1 MLKRIA
7 VSLLFVCAAAL
18 LCSLTATLA
27 QRGDAPTQVGNQP
40 PALPDFDIRAGLDR
54 SQPDAGN
61 ERARRF
67 RQAHPDAELNFSSLT
82 GAPSRLWSRRE
93 PLLAASSADA
103 AVNARRFLKDNAELF
118 QLSAAESEALTVTRR
133 YRDDHNGATHLTL
146 AQTANGREVFQS
158 EFTTHFDRTGAL
170 LAASGELIPALPR
183 KLNRTQPALT
193 AEAAVQQAA
202 SLLGAA
208 QSAPSLAT
216 AGSQPAVQT
225 PAIARAE
232 DTKLIYFPLTAAE
245 VRLAWQTTLWLRD
258 TPDVYLILLDAERGS
273 LLYRQNLTWYEQS
286 QTNPHGQ
293 VFTKDSPRPDAPAH
307 NPNPPTVPREDL
319 PFSPAPFNGKAIFGA
334 NDPHLDWWAGAAATS
349 LISNNTDTHLD
360 RDANN
365 AADLPRLT
373 ADNGNF
379 AFPLDLT
386 QAPTTADNQRVA
398 QVNLFYWVNRYH
410 DILYSYGFTE
420 AAGNFQT
427 NNFTF
432 GGRAADAVQA
442 DAQDGGG
449 TNNANFSTG
458 ADGSAARVQ
467 MYLWSGS
474 PQLDGSLD
482 QGVILHELSHGL
494 SIRLVG
500 NGTGLTGI
508 HAGGMGEGWSDYFGI
523 ALLRSESD
531 DVDGSYPVGQ
541 YAFNNYRLGIR
552 RFPYSTDKRVF
563 PLTFGDIRRSTEVHN
578 VGEIWCNALLE
589 MRALLIK
596 QLGFQEGQR
605 QSLQLVVDGL
615 KLTPRAPTFL
625 DARNAILLADKMN
638 NNGTNQCLLWQ
649 AFSKRGMGAAATT
662 LNGNDGRPEEAF
674 DLPASCSA
682 AGTLSLNRSAY
693 LLGETIQLKLG
704 DRNASTPARVRVES
718 TVTGDQETLTLN
730 ADATLV
736 GAFDATLRLAA
747 GAANRGDGVLQ
758 ASLAARDK
766 IKVTYDDADNGN
778 GTAAQVIALAD
789 LAGEKTVFEDT
800 VESAN
805 PGWQTSGTPA
815 VWSVTASRA
824 GSGVQCWT
832 DSASGNY
839 ANNTDSSLISPVFD
853 FSNAAGVTLTFAHS
867 YALETGFDYG
877 LVEFSLDD
885 GATWQRA
892 AAFTGT
898 QAAFTQAR
906 LSLDKLAGIARARLR
921 FHLLTDAGT
930 TADGWYV
937 DDIRLIIRTSDPA
950 VLPPTATLAPVITE
964 VLPAFGSPNGGT
976 AVKLNGANFTESA
989 DTRVFF
995 DNAAA
1000 SNVSVLGGTVL
1011 SCTTPPHIFGP
1022 ATIRVE
1028 NRNGA
1033 AVFTNGFTYY
1043 TRPATVPQ
1051 PKATSIFP
1059 ASGSLRGGTT
1069 VTLTGTDFTPEAAV
1083 MFGTLA
1089 ARSVTFVSANVLRAG
1104 TPTATATGPV
1114 DVAVTNPTTAK
1125 ATLANAF
1132 NYTAAT
1138 PPTARTILP
1147 NGGERFF
1154 IGNTITLRWQSSDN
1168 RTVVRHR
1175 LELQRSLGQLTPA
1188 FEKVSDIATD
1198 LPGTAQSFNW
1208 TIPNTLAPSTLYR
1221 LRVIAVDDE
1230 GSEGD
1235 AYSSADFSV
1244 ERRWLANTALPQ
1256 AAQRSAV
1263 TNDGRYIYS
1272 IGGRTSAVSS
1282 STTSTVRRYDPDANA
1297 WTTLASLP
1305 IGVNAADAA
1314 YLNGKIYVPGG
1325 INVQTELE
1333 PRQFVYDIAANT
1345 WDTAATPPGDVYLY
1359 ATVADTARGVYYQLG
1374 GVSLSANEAVN
1385 AVRAYDPRTNTW
1397 SSLPPLLAAR
1407 FAHEAALIN
1416 GKLYVAGGSD
1426 TADTLTSAEVFDFST
1441 QSWTPIAPLPRARR
1455 YAVNGFGT
1463 DEAGRPLWL
1472 LAAGE
1477 EAAGLPA
1484 YGNVEAY
1491 DLAANRWF
1499 TLDNSFNLTTARTAL
1514 SGTLLNGFL
1523 YALGGGTASSGTTTN
1538 STANER
1544 LKLTGVALTVPNQPP
1559 LLTVPATQLAFV
1571 NAELRLPVT
1580 ANDFGADSPLTLT
1593 AQGLPAG
1600 ATFDVTSNG
1609 NNQARGLLRWTP
1621 QAADAGRIVSISFTV
1636 SDGQLSDVKTVAL
1649 RVVSPGPLATVSAAD
1664 YRGGQ
1669 LALDSIVAAFGTN
1682 LASGIETAQSLP
1694 LPQALAGTTV
1704 TVNGVLA
1711 PLFFVSPTQ
1720 LNFLIPPNLELGPA
1734 QILVSTAA
1742 GSYALGTVEIVAAR
1756 PALFTANASGQG
1768 DAAAV
1773 ATPDGV
1779 TFQTAPFDVT
1789 LNGKP
1794 NVLLLFGSGLR
1805 RASTNTPNASNGVAD
1820 AVNVTIEGLTARVL
1834 FAGAQG
1840 GLAGLDQLNVELP
1853 AGLAGKGA
1861 RRVDVLV
1868 TVNGLAANRVTIAIK

>member
-7 VSLLFVCAAAL
+7 VSLFASGALAL
-18 LCSLTATLA
+18 LCSLTVTLA
-27 QRGDAPTQVGNQP
+27 QRSEAPVQPGNQAA
-40 PALPDFDIRAGLDR
+40 ALPDFDIRAALDR
-54 SQPDAGN
+54 SQPNADDA
-61 ERARRF
+61 RASRF

-82 GAPSRLWSRRE
+82 GAPSRLWSRRT
-93 PLLAASSADA
+93 PLLDASKADA
-103 AVNARRFLKDNAELF
+103 AVNARRFLTDNPELF
-118 QLSAAESEALTVTRR
+118 QLSSAETNALTVTRR
-133 YRDDHNGATHLTL
+133 QRDAHNGATHLTL
-146 AQTANGREVFQS
+146 AQTINGREVFQS
-158 EFTTHFDRTGAL
+158 EFTAHFDRTGAL
-170 LAASGELIPALPR
+170 LAASGELIPALAR
-183 KLNRTQPALT
+183 KLNRTQPELT
-193 AEAAVQQAA
+193 ANQATLLAGEHAGVALGKDAA
-202 SLLGAA
+202 L
-208 QSAPSLAT
+208 
-216 AGSQPAVQT
+216 
-225 PAIARAE
+225 ARAE
-232 DTKLIYFPLTAAE
+232 DTKLIYFPLTANE

-286 QTNPHGQ
+286 QTNPRGQ
-293 VFTKDSPRPDAPAH
+293 VFTKDCPRPDLPER
-307 NPNPPTVPREDL
+307 NPNPPVVPREEL
-319 PFSPAPFNGKAIFGA
+319 PFSPAPFNGKPIFSA
-334 NDPHLDWWAGAAATS
+334 NDPHLDWWAGAAPTG

-360 RDANN
+360 RDAND
-365 AADLPRLT
+365 APDLPRVNT
-373 ADNGNF
+373 ADGNF
-379 AFPLDLT
+379 SFSLDLT

-410 DILYSYGFTE
+410 DIMYSFGFTE

-427 NNFTF
+427 SNFSF

-449 TNNANFSTG
+449 TNNANFSSG
-458 ADGSAARVQ
+458 SDGSGARVQ

-482 QGVILHELSHGL
+482 QGIILHELSHGL

-508 HAGGMGEGWSDYFGI
+508 HAGGMGEGWSDYFGL
-523 ALLRSESD
+523 ALLRNESD

-563 PLTFGDIRRSTEVHN
+563 PLTFGDISRSTEVHN

-605 QSLQLVVDGL
+605 QSIQLVVDGL

-638 NNGTNQCLLWQ
+638 NNGANQCVLWQ
-649 AFSKRGMGAAATT
+649 AFAKRGMGASASA
-662 LNGNDGRPEEAF
+662 LNGNDGRPDEAF
-674 DLPASCSA
+674 DVPASCSA

-704 DRNASTPARVRVES
+704 DRNAAAPARVRIES
-718 TVTGDQETLTLN
+718 TVTGDLETITLN

-736 GAFDATLRLAA
+736 GAFDATVRLAA
-747 GAANRGDGVLQ
+747 GTANRGDGVLQ
-758 ASLAARDK
+758 AALAARDK
-766 IKVTYDDADNGN
+766 IKVTYDDADNGA
-778 GTAAQVIALAD
+778 GAAVQIIALAD
-789 LAGEKTVFEDT
+789 LAGEKTAFEDN
-800 VESAN
+800 VENEN
-805 PGWQTSGTPA
+805 PGWRSLGTPA
-815 VWSVTASRA
+815 VWGVTASRA
-824 GSGVQCWT
+824 GSGAQCWT
-832 DSASGNY
+832 DSPGGAY
-839 ANNTDSSLISPVFD
+839 ANNTDSSLISPLFD
-853 FSNAAGVTLTFAHS
+853 FSNAAGVTLSFAHS
-867 YALETGFDYG
+867 YTLENGFDYG
-877 LVEFSLDD
+877 LVEFSADD

-892 AAFTGT
+892 ATFTGT
-898 QAAFTQAR
+898 QTAFTQAR
-906 LSLDKLAGIARARLR
+906 FTLDKLAGIPRARLR
-921 FHLLTDAGT
+921 FRLLTDANT

-964 VLPAFGSPNGGT
+964 VLPAFGAPNGGT

-995 DNAAA
+995 DNALAT
-1000 SNVSVLGGTVL
+1000 NVSVLGGTAL
-1011 SCTTPPHIFGP
+1011 SCTAPAHALGA

-1028 NRNGA
+1028 NRYGA
-1033 AVFTNGFTYY
+1033 AVFTSGFTYY
-1043 TRPATVPQ
+1043 TRPTSLPQ
-1051 PKATSIFP
+1051 PKATGLFP
-1059 ASGSLRGGTT
+1059 ASGGLRGGTT
-1069 VTLTGTDFTPEAAV
+1069 VTITGTDFTPETTV
-1083 MFGTLA
+1083 SFGTLA
-1089 ARSVTFVSANVLRAG
+1089 ARSVTFVSASVLRAV
-1104 TPTATATGPV
+1104 TPTATTTGAV
-1114 DVAVTNPTTAK
+1114 DLALSNPNTSRTTL
-1125 ATLANAF
+1125 TNAF
-1132 NYTAAT
+1132 SYTTAT
-1138 PPTARTILP
+1138 PPAARTILP

-1154 IGNTITLRWQSSDN
+1154 NGNTITLRWQSSDN
-1168 RTVVRHR
+1168 RFVARHR

-1188 FEKVSDIATD
+1188 FEKIGDIATD

-1208 TIPNTLAPSTLYR
+1208 AIPNALAPSALYR

-1235 AYSSADFSV
+1235 AFSSADFSV

-1256 AAQRSAV
+1256 AVQRSAV
-1263 TNDGRYIYS
+1263 THDGRYVYS
-1272 IGGRTSAVSS
+1272 IGGRTSAAS
-1282 STTSTVRRYDPDANA
+1282 STTVSTVRRYDPAANE
-1297 WTTLASLP
+1297 WTTLAPLP
-1305 IGVNAADAA
+1305 IGLNAADAA
-1314 YLNGKIYVPGG
+1314 HLNGKLYVPGG
-1325 INVQTELE
+1325 ITVQTELE

-1345 WDTAATPPGDVYLY
+1345 WTTAATPPGDIYLY
-1359 ATVADTARGVYYQLG
+1359 ATVADEARGVYYQIG
-1374 GVSLSANEAVN
+1374 GVSISTNEAVS
-1385 AVRAYDPRTNTW
+1385 AVRAYDPRANTW

-1426 TADTLTSAEVFDFST
+1426 TINTLSSAEVFDFNT
-1441 QSWTPIAPLPRARR
+1441 QRWTAFAPLPRARR
-1455 YAVNGFGT
+1455 YAVNGLGA
-1463 DEAGRPLWL
+1463 DEAGRPLWF

-1484 YGNVEAY
+1484 LGNVEAY
-1491 DLAANRWF
+1491 DLAANRWL
-1499 TLDNSFNLTTARTAL
+1499 TLDNSFNLPTARTAA
-1514 SGTLLNGFL
+1514 SGILLNGFL
-1523 YALGGGTASSGTTTN
+1523 YALGGGTASSGTATN
-1538 STANER
+1538 STAHER
-1544 LKLTGVALTVPNQPP
+1544 LRLNGVALTVPNQPP
-1559 LLTVPATQLAFV
+1559 LLNVAAAQLAFV

-1580 ANDFGADSPLTLT
+1580 ANDFGADMPLTLT

-1600 ATFDVTSNG
+1600 ATFDVTNNG

-1621 QAADAGRIVSISFTV
+1621 QAGDAGRTVALSFSV
-1636 SDGQLSDVKTVAL
+1636 SDGQLSDVKTVNL
-1649 RVVSPGPLATVSAAD
+1649 RVVTAGPLATVNAAD

-1682 LASGIETAQSLP
+1682 LATGIEVAQSLP

-1720 LNFLIPPNLELGPA
+1720 LNFLIPPNVELGPA
-1734 QILVSTAA
+1734 QILVSTVA
-1742 GSYALGTVEIVAAR
+1742 GNFSLGTIEIVAAR

-1773 ATPDGV
+1773 ATADGV
-1779 TFQTAPFDVT
+1779 TFQNAPFDVT
-1789 LNGKP
+1789 INGRP
-1794 NVLLLFGSGLR
+1794 NVLLLFGTGLR
-1805 RASTNTPNASNGVAD
+1805 RAFVNTPNASNGVAD
-1820 AVNVTIEGLTARVL
+1820 AVNATIEGLTARVL

-1861 RRVDVLV
+1861 RRVDVIV
-1868 TVNGLAANRVTIAIK
+1868 TVNGSVANRVTILLK